1 MIETDCSVVPILE
14 ERTTPFVQIT
24 VGCNLCVELRQTVE
38 VLEVLCTATGISRLP
53 ISCNWQI
60 GSQPLVEVP
69 GRLEVVFGSILV
81 SNLTN
86 PPESSELNF
95 LQTYTC
101 SCSNSDGRAVASS
114 TIGACCKLAPIISE
128 LEWEWDMFEG

>member
-1 MIETDCSVVPILE
+1 MPILE
-14 ERTTPFVQIT
+14 ERSTPFVQIT
-24 VGCNLCVELRQTVE
+24 AGCNLCVESRQTVE
-38 VLEVLCTATGISRLP
+38 VLEVLCTASGISRIP
-53 ISCNWQI
+53 VSCNWQI
-60 GSQPLVEVP
+60 RSEPLVEVP
-69 GRLEVVFGSILV
+69 GRLEVVFGSILI

-114 TIGACCKLAPIISE
+114 TIGACCKLALFISE
-128 LEWEWDMFEG
+128 LEWKWDRHV